1 MERPDSSANTKDYR
15 PQPLEARL
23 ENDQVI
29 FDFDLPELYKDSG
42 SAIKNV
48 EPASKAGSG
57 NGLDTGT
64 FTQIANSVD
73 SWLPGAGTLLKGM
86 GLGGDKQKTEAAVEK
101 DGDGVRRGV
110 FSADPEKGRSSDS
123 KLESEAKPEPKKQRS
138 LDAEVLKRL
147 ASELKAEDPVAR
159 LDQALNRLDGI
170 DALSVRKMQGGAHHV
185 DVDFKAGTTSD
196 APNIKVRGFRPQ
208 ATHTAEKVS
217 FDLKETQ
224 SGLKLS
230 NMQGFTSTVRGP
242 LGALRTSTSNS
253 MTIGQDANGP
263 YIDSSSSMRVLGKV
277 RSSAVRL
284 RDHHFEPGSP
294 MRQIM
299 HQPEAM
305 EKVASMMR
313 LFRNT
318 DDISSFNLEN
328 NRDGS
333 FNVGVGAA
341 SDEHIE
347 IGERLDDLGL
357 TVESIDLDS
366 RVSARIERGGK
377 NDGGKSVS
385 LEDIQ
390 GLTVNLDTALG
401 AVKLNPLRVAM
412 VNDDQGRPVLEL
424 EVKNPNLERASIGLS
439 KPVGDA
445 GFENASIKLKV
456 PMAKLIYDQI
466 ESGQRR

>member
-15 PQPLEARL
+15 PRPLEARL

-29 FDFDLPELYKDSG
+29 FDFDLPELYKDIG
-42 SAIKNV
+42 SAMKNA
-48 EPASKAGSG
+48 EPASKAGSS

-101 DGDGVRRGV
+101 EPDGVHRGV
-110 FSADPEKGRSSDS
+110 FPADPEKGRSSDS
-123 KLESEAKPEPKKQRS
+123 KLESEAKPEIKKQRS

-424 EVKNPNLERASIGLS
+424 EVKNPNLERASIGIS

>member
-1 MERPDSSANTKDYR
+1 
-15 PQPLEARL
+15 
-23 ENDQVI
+23 
-29 FDFDLPELYKDSG
+29 
-42 SAIKNV
+42 
-48 EPASKAGSG
+48 
-57 NGLDTGT
+57 
-64 FTQIANSVD
+64 
-73 SWLPGAGTLLKGM
+73 
-86 GLGGDKQKTEAAVEK
+86 
-101 DGDGVRRGV
+101 
-110 FSADPEKGRSSDS
+110 
-123 KLESEAKPEPKKQRS
+123 
-138 LDAEVLKRL
+138 
-147 ASELKAEDPVAR
+147 
-159 LDQALNRLDGI
+159 
-170 DALSVRKMQGGAHHV
+170 SVRKMQGGAHHV

-242 LGALRTSTSNS
+242 LGALRTSPINS

>member
-196 APNIKVRGFRPQ
+196 APNITCR
-208 ATHTAEKVS
+208 
-217 FDLKETQ
+217 
-224 SGLKLS
+224 
-230 NMQGFTSTVRGP
+230 
-242 LGALRTSTSNS
+242 
-253 MTIGQDANGP
+253 
-263 YIDSSSSMRVLGKV
+263 DSPARY
-277 RSSAVRL
+277 AVRWA
-284 RDHHFEPGSP
+284 PCAP
-294 MRQIM
+294 
-299 HQPEAM
+299 PPA
-305 EKVASMMR
+305 
-313 LFRNT
+313 T
-318 DDISSFNLEN
+318 
-328 NRDGS
+328 
-333 FNVGVGAA
+333 
-341 SDEHIE
+341 
-347 IGERLDDLGL
+347 
-357 TVESIDLDS
+357 
-366 RVSARIERGGK
+366 
-377 NDGGKSVS
+377 
-385 LEDIQ
+385 
-390 GLTVNLDTALG
+390 
-401 AVKLNPLRVAM
+401 P
-412 VNDDQGRPVLEL
+412 
-424 EVKNPNLERASIGLS
+424 
-439 KPVGDA
+439 
-445 GFENASIKLKV
+445 
-456 PMAKLIYDQI
+456 
-466 ESGQRR
+466 